1 MKKRHHVRLLV
12 LATLV
17 WGAFLL
23 AGLPE
28 YYQQYSQGFMVAF
41 DLLVL
46 IPIFAVLYRVLG
58 RVPQPLRMKVALWI
72 AFYFTVPLA
81 AYDYLYCGLVLGS
94 GLRFLIEYWYL
105 TVYYFIP
112 WFLGPSIV
120 WLIDRGARESPKGT
134 AA

>member
-1 MKKRHHVRLLV
+1 MG

-23 AGLPE
+23 VGLPE
-28 YYQQYSQGFMVAF
+28 YYQQYSSGFVVAF

-46 IPIFAVLYRVLG
+46 ILISLVLSRALR
-58 RVPQPLRMKVALWI
+58 RVPSRLRMQVALWI

-81 AYDYLYCGLVLGS
+81 VYDYLYSGLVLGF
-94 GLRFLIEYWYL
+94 GVRFLIDFWYL

-112 WFLGPSIV
+112 WFLGPGIV
-120 WLIDRGARESPKGT
+120 WFIHRGAREPLAGT
-134 AA
+134 AT